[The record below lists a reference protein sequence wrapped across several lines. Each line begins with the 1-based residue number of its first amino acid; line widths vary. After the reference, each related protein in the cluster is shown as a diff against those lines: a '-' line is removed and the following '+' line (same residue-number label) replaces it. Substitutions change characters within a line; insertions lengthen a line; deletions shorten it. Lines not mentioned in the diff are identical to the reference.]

1 MDKNAGTD
9 TFAKRVRALR
19 MSLGLTQQAFADKL
33 KIARNTVAK
42 YEYEARVPEGPVTEL
57 ICRQFGVNRD
67 WLVNG
72 TGEMYA
78 KKSRKEEISAFL
90 QEALADESDS
100 FRARLVDALARLTV
114 EDWKQVERLAEK
126 MGISVGDTPQPEPA
140 EPRTVHDWTD
150 AEVLDAVRRDLDAE
164 KRAGGGSSTSFCG
177 GSGTA

>member
-1 MDKNAGTD
+1 MDRMEGTD
-9 TFAKRVRALR
+9 TFAKRVRAVRLA
-19 MSLGLTQQAFADKL
+19 LGLTQQAFADKL
-33 KIARNTVAK
+33 GIARNTVAK

-126 MGISVGDTPQPEPA
+126 MGISFGEADADTRKA
-140 EPRTVHDWTD
+140 E
-150 AEVLDAVRRDLDAE
+150 ADAVASRIRQEIMDGGE
-164 KRAGGGSSTSFCG
+164 KPWESGPSEGGAGISDR
-177 GSGTA
+177 TA